1 MSEEARLGSVAAA
14 HTAELEQAVASL
26 RGVRGAR
33 VETAAN
39 GRVAARVLV
48 VPERDPAEVTAEV
61 VRIAAERFGME
72 LSAGAVE
79 VLRSGGVDPGSV
91 PPRRRLS
98 SVATRRSV
106 DEFMVRVT
114 LELHGD
120 VLVGEA
126 GAPCGPRHEHR
137 TVVRAVLN
145 GLRSLL
151 EPSCDVDGVSV
162 LQLGDVRLA
171 VVSVLAGAD
180 TLVGSA
186 LVRVDDN
193 DAIARATLDAL
204 NRTMTLSP

>member
-1 MSEEARLGSVAAA
+1 MGSVAAA

-33 VETAAN
+33 VELGSSGAPE
-39 GRVAARVLV
+39 VRVLV
-48 VPERDPAEVTAEV
+48 VPERDPADVAAEV
-61 VRIAAERFGME
+61 VRIAAERFGVDVPA
-72 LSAGAVE
+72 AGVK
-79 VLRSGGVDPGSV
+79 VLRSGGVDPGAV

-98 SVATRRSV
+98 SIATRRSS

-126 GAPCGPRHEHR
+126 GAPCGLRHEHR
-137 TVVRAVLN
+137 TVARAVVN

-151 EPSCDVDGVSV
+151 QPSIDVDAVSLV
-162 LQLGDVRLA
+162 ALGDVRLA
-171 VVSVLAGAD
+171 VVSLLAGAD

>member
-33 VETAAN
+33 VETQAS
-39 GRVAARVLV
+39 GIPEVRVLV
-48 VPERDPAEVTAEV
+48 VPERDPKEITDEV
-61 VRIAAERFGME
+61 VRLAADRFGIR
-72 LSAGAVE
+72 LPAAGVK
-79 VLRSGGVDPGSV
+79 VLRSGGVEPGGA
-91 PPRRRLS
+91 PPRRRLT
-98 SVATRRSV
+98 SVATRRSA

-114 LELHGD
+114 LELYGD

-137 TVVRAVLN
+137 TVVRSVLN

-151 EPSCDVDGVSV
+151 DASYDVDAVSMV
-162 LQLGDVRLA
+162 ELGDVRLA
-171 VVSVLAGAD
+171 VVSLLAGAD
-180 TLVGSA
+180 MLVGSA
-186 LVRVDDN
+186 VVRVDDH

-204 NRTMTLSP
+204 NRTMTLPA